1 MVKEKTKPIEYTYSY
16 KVNHSS
22 ELLEFLLSKMNT
34 SRNNVKNILKSKM
47 VLINGNVVT
56 QYNYPL
62 SKDDEVKI
70 AKKPVLEPPKKVEP
84 NKKKR
89 KEKDRIEI
97 IFENEDFIAINKPYS
112 MLSVQ
117 SDKDRESAYYYVS
130 EYLKDESKTRRAY
143 QLHRI
148 DKETSGVLVFTKNIK
163 LHSMLKLNWNDYV
176 TLREY
181 YAIIEGKL
189 EDKEGTIK
197 TYLKENSNNLMY
209 VTKDNTGQLAITHY
223 EVIRSNN
230 NYSLLRV
237 WIDSGRKN
245 QIRVHMAYL
254 GHPIIGDDKYGHKV
268 SPIGRLGLHASKLS
282 FKHPIT
288 GEEMTFTA
296 QVPNIFYTLFPNKK

>member
-1 MVKEKTKPIEYTYSY
+1 MKEKIKRIEYTYSY
-16 KVNHSS
+16 KIAHSS

-34 SRNNVKNILKSKM
+34 SRNNVKNILKNKM
-47 VLINGNVVT
+47 VLVNGNVVT
-56 QYNYPL
+56 QFNYPL

-70 AKKPVLEPPKKVEP
+70 AKKPVREEPFKKEPKKK
-84 NKKKR
+84 NKK
-89 KEKDRIEI
+89 ENNRIEI
-97 IFENEDFIAINKPYS
+97 IYEDKDFIAINKPEG

-130 EYLKDESKTRRAY
+130 DYLKDESKTSRAF

-163 LHSMLKLNWNDYV
+163 LHSMLKLNWNEYV

-181 YAIIEGKL
+181 YAIIEGNL
-189 EDKEGTIK
+189 NQREGTIK

-223 EVIRSNN
+223 EVIRTSS

-254 GHPIIGDDKYGHKV
+254 GHPIIGDDKYGHSK
-268 SPIGRLGLHASKLS
+268 SPIGRLGLHASKLI
-282 FKHPIT
+282 FKNPVT
-288 GEEMTFTA
+288 LEEMTFSA
-296 QVPNIFYTLFPNKK
+296 QVPNIFYTLFPNRK